1 MENDEQDHAFLSK
14 ERMAILFAFGW
25 FFCIL
30 ASYSMVRPVR
40 ETMGTVVGE
49 GELKWLFLAGFLA
62 MCAIVPLYAI
72 LVQRVSHRSIAR
84 VVFHG
89 FSLSSLGFLL
99 ALNLYGAS
107 ENLWIARGLFVWI
120 SVLGI
125 FSTSV
130 FWSVLAD
137 LFGSDQGK
145 RLFGVIASGGTI
157 GAITGSFVT
166 SQLAERVETASL
178 MLFPAVLLEL
188 GLLFGRALESNSRG
202 SRVSSEIDSAYD
214 EELSR
219 GGLFSGVQHVL
230 KNGYLMRLAAF
241 LMLVQAFGTL
251 LYTEQRAIVRNEIA
265 QEEARTQ
272 FFASID
278 FYSQSLTLLFQLVI
292 AGWVMRRIGIAF
304 ALVLLPLIYFFSLV
318 SLSFLPGLSVLAVVM
333 VLTRSC
339 AYGMTVPAREVLF
352 TVVSREDKYK
362 AKNFIDTVVVRG
374 GDSISMQWIGLMQ
387 HLGMTAGAI
396 RFGALPIAIC
406 WAILAWNL
414 GKKQSVM
421 AADSTGS

>member
-1 MENDEQDHAFLSK
+1 MLINEQPVFFSR
-14 ERMAILFAFGW
+14 ERLAIFCAFGW

-40 ETMGTVVGE
+40 ETMGTVVGK

-62 MCAIVPLYAI
+62 MCAIVPLYAL

-89 FSLSSLGFLL
+89 FALSSLGFLL
-99 ALNLYGAS
+99 TLNLHGAS
-107 ENLWIARGLFVWI
+107 ENLWIARLLFVWI

-157 GAITGSFVT
+157 GAIAGSFVT
-166 SQLAERVETASL
+166 SQVAGRLETAWL

-188 GLLFGRALESNSRG
+188 GLLFGRYLELNSRG
-202 SRVSSEIDSAYD
+202 SRVSDEAEAVQD
-214 EELSR
+214 EELR
-219 GGLFSGVQHVL
+219 QGGLFSGVQHVA
-230 KNGYLMRLAAF
+230 KSSYLMRLAAF
-241 LMLVQAFGTL
+241 LMFVQAFGTL
-251 LYTEQRAIVRNEIA
+251 LYTEQATIVRNEIVG
-265 QEEARTQ
+265 EMARTE

-292 AGWVMRRIGIAF
+292 AGWVMRRLGIAF
-304 ALVLLPLIYFFSLV
+304 ALVLLPVIYFSSLV
-318 SLSFLPGLSVLAVVM
+318 SLSLKPELIVLAVVM
-333 VLTRSC
+333 IVTRSC

-374 GDSISMQWIGLMQ
+374 GDSISMQFIGLMTS
-387 HLGMTAGAI
+387 LGVTAGAI
-396 RFGALPIAIC
+396 RLGALPLAIL

-414 GKKQSVM
+414 GKKQSKM
-421 AADSTGS
+421 DADTLGS